1 MLRYLCR
8 STPEDIAARMNVTL
22 LIPTLNELEG
32 LKVIMP
38 RVEKIFSGQILFV
51 DGGSTDGT
59 LKFLADGGYQYIVQK
74 KLGLQNGLREAMSSV
89 TGDVVITFSP
99 DNNSIPE
106 LIPDLIKKMEEG
118 YDMVIVSRYKDGA
131 ISEDDDLLTA
141 FGNWFF
147 TKTINLLF
155 GSTYTDAMVMY
166 RAFKAD
172 LPHRLGLDRQESYG
186 LEERLFHTRISWDPL
201 MSVRCAKQKFM
212 VGEIAGDEPR
222 RTGGKRKLQIVKW
235 GCAYY
240 FSIWKEY
247 IRR

>member
-1 MLRYLCR
+1 MK
-8 STPEDIAARMNVTL
+8 VTL

-106 LIPDLIKKMEEG
+106 LIPDLIKKMEED
-118 YDMVIVSRYKDGA
+118 YDMIIVSRYKDGA
-131 ISEDDDLLTA
+131 ISEDDDFITA

-172 LPHRLGLDRQESYG
+172 LPHRLGLDRQESYD
-186 LEERLFHTRISWDPL
+186 LEERLFRTRISWDPL
-201 MSVRCAKQKFM
+201 MSVRCAKQKM
-212 VGEIAGDEPR
+212 WVGEIAGDEPR

-240 FSIWKEY
+240 FSFWKEY
-247 IRR
+247 IKSGLI